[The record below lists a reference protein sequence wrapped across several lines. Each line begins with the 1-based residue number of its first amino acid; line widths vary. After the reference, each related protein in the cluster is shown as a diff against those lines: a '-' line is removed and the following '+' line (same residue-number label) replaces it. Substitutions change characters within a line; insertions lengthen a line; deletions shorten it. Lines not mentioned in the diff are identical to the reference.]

1 MASRK
6 QNSDKPARRGRKR
19 KSATS
24 ASIIDAELDHVAE
37 EDAGPS
43 LRRRRSFLSWVF
55 RWVRLALFGLFG
67 LMIAHLVI
75 FAFVP
80 PVSMLML
87 ERWISGEPVKRSYVS
102 LDEISP
108 RLIASVIA
116 SEDSQFCRHWGVDF
130 NAVWDVLEQAWDAD
144 EAPTRGAS
152 TITMQVTK
160 NLYLWHLPSYARK
173 VLEAPMSL
181 VLDMVWSK
189 QRIMEVYLN
198 IAEWGPNGVIGAEE
212 GAKRAFGK
220 SAKSLTSRQAA
231 LLTTSL
237 PNPIKRNS
245 ARPSRRQALVA
256 SLVEQRARSAELPL
270 ECFAD
275 EYRPR

>member
-6 QNSDKPARRGRKR
+6 QAKKRPARGGRR
-19 KSATS
+19 KGILSSAT
-24 ASIIDAELDHVAE
+24 DETGEAETSSEGGTA
-37 EDAGPS
+37 PK
-43 LRRRRSFLSWVF
+43 RRGLLSRLF
-55 RWVRLALFGLFG
+55 RFARLAILGALG

-80 PVSMLML
+80 PVSMLMV
-87 ERWISGEPVKRSYVS
+87 ERWMTGQTVNRSYVP
-102 LDEISP
+102 LDDISP

-130 NAVWDVLEQAWDAD
+130 DAVWDVLEQAWEED
-144 EAPTRGAS
+144 EAPNRGAS

-160 NLYLWHLPSYARK
+160 NLYLWQLPGFARK
-173 VLEAPMSL
+173 PLEAPMAL
-181 VLDMVWSK
+181 IVDLVWSK

-198 IAEWGPNGVIGAEE
+198 IAEWGPNGIIGAEE

-220 SAKSLTSRQAA
+220 SAKSLSARQAA

-237 PNPIKRNS
+237 PNPVKRN
-245 ARPSRRQALVA
+245 AGKPSRRQALVA
-256 SLVEQRARSAELPL
+256 SIVEQRARSADLML
-270 ECFAD
+270 ECFSK

>member
-1 MASRK
+1 MASL
-6 QNSDKPARRGRKR
+6 S
-19 KSATS
+19 SATS
-24 ASIIDAELDHVAE
+24 EAEAADADDKGTGAVRA
-37 EDAGPS
+37 
-43 LRRRRSFLSWVF
+43 RRSLLSRLF
-55 RWVRLALFGLFG
+55 RWARPAVLAGFG

-80 PVSMLML
+80 PISMLMV
-87 ERWISGEPVKRSYVS
+87 ERWVSGQPVKRSYVS

-108 RLIASVIA
+108 RLVASVIA

-130 NAVWDVLEQAWDAD
+130 SAVWDVLEQAWEED

-160 NLYLWHLPSYARK
+160 NLYLWQLPGFARK
-173 VLEAPMSL
+173 PLEAPMAL
-181 VLDMVWSK
+181 IVDLVWSK
-189 QRIMEVYLN
+189 ERIMEVYLN

-220 SAKSLTSRQAA
+220 PAKSLSPRQAA

-237 PNPIKRNS
+237 PNPIKRN
-245 ARPSRRQALVA
+245 AAKPSRRQALVA
-256 SLVEQRARSAELPL
+256 SIVEQRARSSELPL
-270 ECFAD
+270 DCFSP
-275 EYRPR
+275 EHRPK